1 MQKTEDPQCKEQKQ
15 DRNCMPCQFLGYPK
29 MSNSMGR
36 KKIHYPPPQASQI
49 FELLELRRR
58 LKALYRR
65 QQDKIVLLV
74 EKGGEPIVL
83 NQACES

>member
-1 MQKTEDPQCKEQKQ
+1 
-15 DRNCMPCQFLGYPK
+15 

-36 KKIHYPPPQASQI
+36 KKIHYPPPQAFQI

-65 QQDKIVLLV
+65 QQDKIVLLA
-74 EKGGEPIVL
+74 EKGGERIVL
-83 NQACES
+83 NQAWES